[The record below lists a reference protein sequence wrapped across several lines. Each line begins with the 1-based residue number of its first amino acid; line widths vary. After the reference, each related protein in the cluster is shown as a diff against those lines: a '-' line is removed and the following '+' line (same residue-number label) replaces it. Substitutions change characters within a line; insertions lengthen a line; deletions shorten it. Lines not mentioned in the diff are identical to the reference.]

1 MPVGQLGAAECDG
14 AEAALMARVAAGDH
28 GAMEA
33 IYDRY
38 SRLVYAIA
46 MRMLHD
52 AQAAEE
58 LLSDIFMELWRKVE
72 RFDAA
77 RGSLATYLATLT
89 RSRAIDRMRAAR
101 RHAAAPLAADQA
113 AALVDPAAAP
123 SSRLTGAEDRA
134 RMVTALGRLSGDQRS
149 TLELAYFDDLS
160 HSEIATRLGKPLGTV
175 KTHIRQGLIMLRE
188 ILQIRPGDGAGSQS

>member
-1 MPVGQLGAAECDG
+1 MPVGQLEAAGGDG

-28 GAMEA
+28 SAMEA
-33 IYDRY
+33 LYDRY

-89 RSRAIDRMRAAR
+89 RSRAIDRMRSAKR
-101 RHAAAPLAADQA
+101 RAAAPLAGDQA

-134 RMVTALGRLSGDQRS
+134 RVATALARLSGDQRS
-149 TLELAYFDDLS
+149 SLELAYFDDLS

-188 ILQIRPGDGAGSQS
+188 ILQIRPGDSAGSPS

>member
-1 MPVGQLGAAECDG
+1 MPVGLLGAADGDG
-14 AEAALMARVAAGDH
+14 AEAALMARVVAGDH

-101 RHAAAPLAADQA
+101 RHATAPLAADQA

-175 KTHIRQGLIMLRE
+175 KTHIRQGLITLRE
-188 ILQIRPGDGAGSQS
+188 ILQVRPGDGAGSPS